1 MSKNKKNDPIN
12 PFDGPG
18 VKVNSEEFKNMVM
31 GVMINKHLDP
41 DDDFDLRSDLTNH
54 YQIILQYNL
63 AR

>member
-18 VKVNSEEFKNMVM
+18 VKVGSEEFKNMVM

-41 DDDFDLRSDLTNH
+41 DEDFDLNK
-54 YQIILQYNL
+54 
-63 AR
+63 